1 MQPFEILNFG
11 KDRNGNTIVK
21 VRKIHQRAFSIQT
34 NNNLPKAHRFAN
46 AMNLKFSELVPIE
59 ISLIR
64 DEIYHYIIN
73 YGTPNQKR

>member
-46 AMNLKFSELVPIE
+46 AMNLKFEELVPIE
-59 ISLIR
+59 I
-64 DEIYHYIIN
+64 EIVRNEVENYIIN